1 MTPPPDTSATE
12 DELTAADGRTPGR
25 RGRATRERLL
35 SATADLL
42 ATRSYREVKVVDI
55 ARSAGSSPATFYQY
69 FADVEAAIVVLA
81 RRAVDDGRSLV
92 EPIEATNWRGRAAG
106 VAAEELVGAFL
117 AFWERNAAVMRVI
130 DLAIVEGDRRFR
142 DLRNELLGPVTEVLA
157 AGVESRREGHA
168 DARSEAAAL
177 VSMLAHVSE
186 HQAGLGQWGADLGN
200 VRAAM
205 VAHVHWGVTG
215 RKPTA

>member
-1 MTPPPDTSATE
+1 MTTPSTSAAS

-35 SATADLL
+35 AATADLL

-55 ARSAGSSPATFYQY
+55 ARAAGSSPATFYQY

-81 RRAVDDGRSLV
+81 QRAVEDGRSLV
-92 EPIEATNWRGRAAG
+92 EAVTDVDWRGRAAST
-106 VAAEELVGAFL
+106 AAEALVTAFL
-117 AFWERNAAVMRVI
+117 GFWHDHAAVMRVI

-142 DLRNELLGPVTEVLA
+142 DLRNDLLGPVTEALA
-157 AGVESRREGHA
+157 NGVAERRGGDA
-168 DARSEAAAL
+168 DPRSEAAAL

-186 HQAGLGQWGADLGN
+186 HQAGLDQWGADLGS
-200 VRAAM
+200 VRDVMA
-205 VAHVHWGVTG
+205 AHVHWGVTG
-215 RKPTA
+215 RKPVR